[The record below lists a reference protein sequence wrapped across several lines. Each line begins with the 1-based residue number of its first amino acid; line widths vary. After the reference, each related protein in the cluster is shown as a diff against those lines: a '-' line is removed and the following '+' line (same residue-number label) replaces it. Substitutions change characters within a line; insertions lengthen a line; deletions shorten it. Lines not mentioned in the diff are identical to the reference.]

1 MLLLARTCGVA
12 GKLGYLESGKAKVM
26 VVDTFH
32 LFDDTMPFLA
42 ELEEKYKFK
51 AEIFQVM
58 ALLYTKIGYVCNRSK
73 YRRAACTLRAS
84 TLLRAVE
91 VRVRVPSPGVS
102 WLWARAALAS
112 KPGISSLTRS
122 NSNSCVSG
130 ARCWLLLLL

>member
-1 MLLLARTCGVA
+1 MCCSSGSALSTVACLITCALPRPRQRAPAFLLVRACGLA

-58 ALLYTKIGYVCNRSK
+58 ALLCM
-73 YRRAACTLRAS
+73 
-84 TLLRAVE
+84 
-91 VRVRVPSPGVS
+91 
-102 WLWARAALAS
+102 
-112 KPGISSLTRS
+112 
-122 NSNSCVSG
+122 
-130 ARCWLLLLL
+130 